1 MELEV
6 VMDLDLLSQTI
17 IFGSIL
23 TTFELS
29 HFLETLASASNQT
42 TIRKFS

>member
-29 HFLETLASASNQT
+29 HFFGD
-42 TIRKFS
+42 IGFSLKPNHYQEI